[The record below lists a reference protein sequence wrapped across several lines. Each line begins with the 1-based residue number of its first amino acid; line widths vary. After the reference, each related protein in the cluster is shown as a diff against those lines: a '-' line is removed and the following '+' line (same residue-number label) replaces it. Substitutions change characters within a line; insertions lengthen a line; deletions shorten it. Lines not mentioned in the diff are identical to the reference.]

1 MGSYNFVVFEKF
13 IRAYLHQI
21 SLEIMLF
28 PTQVFCCNEVILIPM
43 ELISYFLSWTD
54 SIAIIYQINF
64 KQNIFTSLTH

>member
-1 MGSYNFVVFEKF
+1 MGSCNFVVFEKF

-43 ELISYFLSWTD
+43 EPISYFLS
-54 SIAIIYQINF
+54 
-64 KQNIFTSLTH
+64 

>member
-43 ELISYFLSWTD
+43 ELISYFLS
-54 SIAIIYQINF
+54 
-64 KQNIFTSLTH
+64 